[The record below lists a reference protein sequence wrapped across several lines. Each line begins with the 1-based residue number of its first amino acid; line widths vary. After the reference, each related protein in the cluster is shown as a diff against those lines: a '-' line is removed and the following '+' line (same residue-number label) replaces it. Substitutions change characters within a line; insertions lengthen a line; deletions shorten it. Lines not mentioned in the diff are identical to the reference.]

1 VKEYLVRRGRNEE
14 HCIIVEHGAL
24 MEYEKYILIYGKT
37 LFPYSKFVVL
47 VFFVILSLLDF
58 NFGTSSK

>member
-1 VKEYLVRRGRNEE
+1 MKEYLVRRGRNEE

-47 VFFVILSLLDF
+47 VFFYHTFITGL
-58 NFGTSSK
+58 

>member
-47 VFFVILSLLDF
+47 VFFYHIFITGL
-58 NFGTSSK
+58 